1 MKFCLIEIFDTLPIG
16 IFSLFLPGCFFFT
29 FTITTTYSSF
39 DQKKKK
45 KKKKKDSSLK
55 TAKFKDPLPGFQRH
69 ENFLFAES
77 HEDPEKSLDFSK
89 PRDLSS
95 MCRSQ
100 EEDLF
105 P

>member
-1 MKFCLIEIFDTLPIG
+1 M
-16 IFSLFLPGCFFFT
+16 LFLHFYYNDDVF
-29 FTITTTYSSF
+29 IVRS
-39 DQKKKK
+39 KKKK